1 MLLMWILEKGLKKRE
16 GIILNSER
24 LGRLLGCG
32 EVSTE
37 PGKMERRQA
46 GVEKYSRQGRN
57 KQKPGGRGG
66 QGIL

>member
-1 MLLMWILEKGLKKRE
+1 MLLIWILEKGLKKRE

-24 LGRLLGCG
+24 QERLLKSG
-32 EVSTE
+32 EFCAE
-37 PGKMERRQA
+37 PEKMERRQA